1 MAKSVAEYSGH
12 VVLFNLGKTANGLYI
27 GNSSFDATNGA
38 AGSLV
43 VLLIWMFYSTQ
54 ILLIGA
60 EFTLVY
66 ARSQGRS
73 ANNDRNRHWLI
84 GSSTASAAG
93 LVHRSKGSSSQ
104 LVVANQQTI
113 HGLESQSSRRSIATA
128 SPTKH
133 RELVRRWKTNKSQ

>member
-1 MAKSVAEYSGH
+1 MGGYSGH
-12 VVLFNLGKTANGLYI
+12 VVLFNLGKTAIGLYI
-27 GNSSFDATNGA
+27 GNSSFDSTNGA

-43 VLLIWMFYSTQ
+43 VLLIWMFLSTR

-60 EFTLVY
+60 EFTQVY

-73 ANNDRNRHWLI
+73 SNNDRNRHWLI

-93 LVHRSKGSSSQ
+93 LVHRSEGGSSSQ